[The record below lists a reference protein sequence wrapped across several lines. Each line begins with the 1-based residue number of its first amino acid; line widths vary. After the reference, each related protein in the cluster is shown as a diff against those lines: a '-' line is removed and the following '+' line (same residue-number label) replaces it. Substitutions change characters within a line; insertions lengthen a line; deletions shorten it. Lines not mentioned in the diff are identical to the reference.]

1 MYWRGDKSE
10 FLQDCKEFLE
20 TNRMWSGRAEGVYV
34 DFHELAYARGGSK
47 CGLYFVPA
55 RLYKSSEPM
64 KMWCII

>member
-34 DFHELAYARGGSK
+34 DFHEHFPTLEEVQNVVYILSPNVYTK
-47 CGLYFVPA
+47 VLS
-55 RLYKSSEPM
+55 L
-64 KMWCII
+64 